1 MTDTKTF
8 YSIDDIKEKLT
19 PLYKEEGL
27 QLVLLFGS
35 AASGR
40 THRRSD
46 IDLAFLYDKPVD
58 ALELTN
64 KVINLLHI
72 DSVDV
77 ADLQTASPL
86 LGFSAVKHGKILYE
100 RSPGVFNSF
109 YSLAFRKYIDTRKIR
124 EGHEDSIE
132 SFLEEKGLM

>member
-1 MTDTKTF
+1 MKKSH
-8 YSIDDIKEKLT
+8 SIDEIKEKLT

-35 AASGR
+35 AASER
-40 THRRSD
+40 MHRKSD
-46 IDLAFLYDKPVD
+46 IDLAFLYDRPVD
-58 ALELTN
+58 VLELTN
-64 KVINLLHI
+64 KVIRLLHT
-72 DSVDV
+72 DSADV
-77 ADLQTASPL
+77 VDLQIANPL

-124 EGHEDSIE
+124 EGHEDSIK
-132 SFLEEKGLM
+132 SFLDEKGLV

>member
-1 MTDTKTF
+1 MNMKKSH
-8 YSIDDIKEKLT
+8 SIDEIKEKLA

-40 THRRSD
+40 THRKSD

-64 KVINLLHI
+64 KVIKLLHT
-72 DSVDV
+72 DSADV
-77 ADLQTASPL
+77 VDLQTASPL
-86 LGFSAVKHGKILYE
+86 LGFSAAKHGKILYE

-124 EGHEDSIE
+124 QGHEDSIK
-132 SFLEEKGLM
+132 SFLEEKGLV